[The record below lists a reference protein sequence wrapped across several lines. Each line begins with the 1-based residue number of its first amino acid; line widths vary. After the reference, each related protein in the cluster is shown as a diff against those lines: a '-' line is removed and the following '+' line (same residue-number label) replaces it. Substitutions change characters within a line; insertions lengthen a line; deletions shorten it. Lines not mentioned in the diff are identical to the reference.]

1 MKREGALLSRN
12 LTPPLS
18 LGLSW
23 PPGKFSSLLT
33 KFLSIISDLGRA
45 GFGLPASCSADLL
58 FQNPIRLL
66 SLDMMMIY
74 RDLSLTLYIWSISR
88 IFQFTIRGWTS
99 NISRLQ
105 TPSVISPLTG
115 AHVNV
120 HHSTVQYQLTAARH
134 FQRQRTLPTLNIS
147 NLAPLPPP
155 SPPGILRSQ
164 TFLLQW

>member
-1 MKREGALLSRN
+1 MRREGALLSRN

-66 SLDMMMIY
+66 SFDMMMIY
-74 RDLSLTLYIWSISR
+74 RDLSLTLYIWSISGLSYL
-88 IFQFTIRGWTS
+88 FTV
-99 NISRLQ
+99 NILSSFELLIYPCRNVDFK
-105 TPSVISPLTG
+105 TPLVISPLTG
-115 AHVNV
+115 SVTQCSPLWGAIP
-120 HHSTVQYQLTAARH
+120 TDADGRH
-134 FQRQRTLPTLNIS
+134 FQRQHERNQL
-147 NLAPLPPP
+147 
-155 SPPGILRSQ
+155 
-164 TFLLQW
+164 